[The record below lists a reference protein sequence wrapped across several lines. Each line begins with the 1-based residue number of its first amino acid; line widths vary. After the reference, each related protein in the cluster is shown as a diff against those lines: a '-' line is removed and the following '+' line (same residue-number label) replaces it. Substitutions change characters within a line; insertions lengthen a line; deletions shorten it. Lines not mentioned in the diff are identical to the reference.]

1 MSKGSL
7 FWANASGKLGESVFY
22 RSGGEQRN
30 RSYVKNVKN
39 PKTEAQMRN
48 RIQMGNWAAMYRR
61 LKPILEKTF
70 TNRPSA
76 ESGFNALVKA
86 NKSRLRYA
94 VDKTML
100 EDCDYHCLG
109 AKVSSGTIIC
119 NIQPEF
125 YEYSEPI
132 NDLPVPSYFTKM
144 LSLSD
149 VPFVIRKSWYE
160 EDSLLGKELFSLLTA
175 NGNPMQLPSD
185 FKVIVLY
192 GSYELDDETGEYSES
207 AMPLSYRIYTCN
219 STDETT
225 GVFVGN
231 GDLEHKTL
239 VYPVLKDYVSA
250 GRDADI
256 VGNANV
262 DGLLIGKAVAPEE
275 NNYDCFGMII
285 YYENSTGK
293 NANNAFIYG
302 YQNAES
308 AAADFAEGGFVF
320 DQILEN
326 AGYNASSAL
335 SGSSGVRK
343 PDLKPYT
350 ILGKQFQIFGE
361 SNNEEYGT
369 VEGSGYYTV
378 GSRVKLT
385 AVPKE
390 GYKFVKWSND
400 ETANPLYIRV
410 YGDETIEAEFAAE

>member
-94 VDKTML
+94 VDKLML
-100 EDCDYHCLG
+100 EDCDYNCLG

-119 NIQPEF
+119 NVEPKLL
-125 YEYSEPI
+125 EYSNPAESNTPPRYYTQLMQLAPTTLEI
-132 NDLPVPSYFTKM
+132 PTTSEALHDVSGSDLYK
-144 LSLSD
+144 
-149 VPFVIRKSWYE
+149 I
-160 EDSLLGKELFSLLTA
+160 LTA

-192 GSYELDDETGEYSES
+192 GSYEVDDVTGEYSNGG
-207 AMPLSYRIYTCN
+207 MPLSYRIYNCN
-219 STDETT
+219 NTDSTQ

-231 GDLEHKTL
+231 DDFKNLTKIMAVGDNWQSAEKDAPILGTL
-239 VYPVLKDYVSA
+239 DVTGIAIGGYVVAS
-250 GRDADI
+250 
-256 VGNANV
+256 
-262 DGLLIGKAVAPEE
+262 GLDW
-275 NNYDCFGMII
+275 DCFGMII

-302 YQNAES
+302 YPKAAEV
-308 AAADFAEGGFVF
+308 ALDWAEGGFVF
-320 DQILEN
+320 DQILEEV
-326 AGYNASSAL
+326 GFNASSAL
-335 SGSSGVRK
+335 SGSSVVRK
-343 PDLKPYT
+343 PNLDDY
-350 ILGKQFQIFGE
+350 I
-361 SNNEEYGT
+361 
-369 VEGSGYYTV
+369 VD
-378 GSRVKLT
+378 
-385 AVPKE
+385 VP
-390 GYKFVKWSND
+390 
-400 ETANPLYIRV
+400 
-410 YGDETIEAEFAAE
+410 AAEEPEEGGDDESGMD